1 MPVSHRL
8 VPLML
13 GIALVMLGV
22 APWVI
27 DSAPYESSMG
37 LIQRIFY
44 FHLPAALTMLFAA
57 IVCGLA
63 SLVYLW
69 KRSPGADRLAFASA
83 ELTVV
88 VGAIV
93 MTTGPLW
100 ARKAWGIW
108 WDWDP
113 RLTSTFVMWMVFVA
127 YLLLRR
133 FGGAGSEILSAAV
146 GFFGMVLVPFIY
158 WSVNFWR
165 TLHPKT
171 SVLPTLPPLM
181 MRPALWCLAAFF
193 LFYAAV
199 VLMRMRLEALKT
211 TVDDA
216 VLALEDEA

>member
-1 MPVSHRL
+1 MTLSQRI
-8 VPLML
+8 VPILL
-13 GIALVMLGV
+13 GLSLVMLGA

-27 DSAPYESSMG
+27 DAAPYESSMG
-37 LIQRIFY
+37 LVQRIFY
-44 FHLPAALTMLFAA
+44 FHLPSAIGMLLSATA
-57 IVCGLA
+57 CGVA

-69 KRSPGADRLAFASA
+69 RRSPGADRVALAMA
-83 ELTVV
+83 EITVV
-88 VGAIV
+88 AGSVV
-93 MTTGPLW
+93 LVTGPLW

-113 RLTSTFVMWMVFVA
+113 RLTSTFVMWMVFVS

-133 FGGAGSEILSAAV
+133 FAGAGAEMLAATV

-181 MRPALWCLAAFF
+181 LRPALWCLVAFW
-193 LFYAAV
+193 LFYVALAIIRVRLATVQAGLDEAA
-199 VLMRMRLEALKT
+199 M
-211 TVDDA
+211 
-216 VLALEDEA
+216 ALEDDE